1 MGYRTYGYG
10 KREAEPEAQ
19 YYGGLVGHLN
29 GAVTPMDEPAVQAA
43 KANHFA
49 AKAATALYK
58 PYSGLYNAGYSYG
71 SYVRPSIYGGMG
83 YHTYGYGK
91 REAEPEAQY
100 YGGYGYSGL
109 VAHPNG
115 AVVPVDEPAVQAVKA
130 DHFAAKAT
138 SGLYRPYS
146 GLYNNGYSY
155 GSYVRPS
162 IYGGM
167 GYRTYG
173 YGKREAEAEPESQYY
188 GGYGYS
194 GLYKPYSGIYKPYSG
209 IYNTGYNYGSYMKP
223 SIYGAG
229 YYYRNS

>member
-1 MGYRTYGYG
+1 MGIYGGMGYRTYGYGKREAEPEAQYYGGLVGHLNGAVSPMDEPAVQAAKANHFAAKATTALYKPYSGLYNAGYTYGSYMRPSIYGGMGYRTYGYG

-58 PYSGLYNAGYSYG
+58 PYSGLYNAGY
-71 SYVRPSIYGGMG
+71 
-83 YHTYGYGK
+83 T
-91 REAEPEAQY
+91 
-100 YGGYGYSGL
+100 
-109 VAHPNG
+109 
-115 AVVPVDEPAVQAVKA
+115 
-130 DHFAAKAT
+130 
-138 SGLYRPYS
+138 
-146 GLYNNGYSY
+146 Y

-173 YGKREAEAEPESQYY
+173 YGKREAEAEPEAEPESQYY
-188 GGYGYS
+188 GGYGYNS
-194 GLYKPYSGIYKPYSG
+194 GLYKP
-209 IYNTGYNYGSYMKP
+209 
-223 SIYGAG
+223 
-229 YYYRNS
+229 